1 MAEGFDFLI
10 LQQGSA
16 VQTCGRG
23 IFCWMP
29 LKGVG
34 RVVDTKGWAA
44 IAGTELSIPGTGNPI
59 PASEISRPGFVAA
72 GRSTDRHHR
81 GTRDLGNSFALSSAK
96 TPDETEVF

>member
-1 MAEGFDFLI
+1 MALE
-10 LQQGSA
+10 
-16 VQTCGRG
+16 
-23 IFCWMP
+23 
-29 LKGVG
+29 GVG

-81 GTRDLGNSFALSSAK
+81 GTRNLGNSFAPCTVK
-96 TPDETEVF
+96 TPDETEDF

>member
-1 MAEGFDFLI
+1 M
-10 LQQGSA
+10 
-16 VQTCGRG
+16 VQ
-23 IFCWMP
+23 
-29 LKGVG
+29 KGVG

-44 IAGTELSIPGTGNPI
+44 IAGTELSIPGTENPI

-96 TPDETEVF
+96 TPDETEDF